1 MKTGS
6 LTINFSKRKM
16 IATIIGIF
24 LFTSTTNVLLGATEK
39 NIKSKI
45 ESVTVFTS
53 GAQVYR
59 SSAVNISIGITTLV
73 FENLEAAI
81 DARSIQV
88 GGTGNFVIMDVQHI
102 IKYPELKQN
111 TDETQS
117 PKNLRRIKLLQDSL
131 VMIGFDLEEINTT
144 RDALN
149 IEKNAL
155 LNNRLIKGETKRDT
169 LNLVKESLAYLR
181 ERLNNI
187 NSELLKLKKEEYRIN
202 NKKQRM
208 QNDLVLLQNYN
219 TNTGEVVKDETK
231 YQIIVTVSADAIA
244 TGSININYMLQG
256 AGWSPSYDLRA
267 KGASGTMQLTY
278 KAQVFQNTGID
289 WNDVKLTLSTANP
302 NQSNVKP
309 LLNTWWLSF
318 YNPNPYRY
326 PSPVQ
331 SRSEAPSAV
340 SKTSESL
347 ADYDS
352 DKAGAK
358 EEEIQAQPISD
369 YITTEENFT
378 NVEYEIKLPYT
389 IPNDGKSHFV
399 AVQTKDIAAEYA
411 HFSAP
416 KLDKD
421 AFLVAKIT
429 NWDELNLVA
438 GNVNIYFDGTFV
450 GESYINPNNLTDT
463 LDLTLGRDKNIVVTR
478 VKQKDKTKEKTIGE
492 EKVKT
497 VTYEITVR
505 NTKSTTSN
513 FYLQDQIPVSQNKE
527 LVILLVESSGATL
540 DENTGLLNWKL
551 NIKPKETK
559 KITFTYSVKY
569 PKTKIVAG
577 L

>member
-6 LTINFSKRKM
+6 KTINFSKRRI
-16 IATIIGIF
+16 IATIIGLC
-24 LFTSTTNVLLGATEK
+24 LFTSTTIVLAGTTEK
-39 NIKSKI
+39 SIKSKI

-59 SSAVNISIGITTLV
+59 SSAVNVSTGITTLV
-73 FENLEAAI
+73 FENLEAGI
-81 DARSIQV
+81 DDRSIQA
-88 GGTGNFVIMDVQHI
+88 GGTGNFVIMDVQHV

-111 TDETQS
+111 TDGTQS
-117 PKNLRRIKLLQDSL
+117 PKNLKHIKLLQDSL
-131 VMIGFDLEEINTT
+131 VMIGFDIEEIYTT

-187 NSELLKLKKEEYRIN
+187 NSELLKLKKEEYRVN

-208 QNDLVLLQNYN
+208 QNDLVLLQNFN
-219 TNTGEVVKDETK
+219 ANTGEVVKDETK

-340 SKTSESL
+340 SKSAESV
-347 ADYDS
+347 ADYES
-352 DKAGAK
+352 DKAGAPM
-358 EEEIQAQPISD
+358 EEVQAQQISD

-505 NTKSTTSN
+505 NTKSTASN

-527 LVILLVESSGATL
+527 LVILLIESSGATL

>member
-6 LTINFSKRKM
+6 FTINFSKRRI

-24 LFTSTTNVLLGATEK
+24 LFSSVTNLLAGTTEK

-59 SSAVNISIGITTLV
+59 SSAVNVSTGITTLV
-73 FENLEAAI
+73 FENLEAGI
-81 DARSIQV
+81 DPRSIQA

-117 PKNLRRIKLLQDSL
+117 PKNLRHIKLLQDSL
-131 VMIGFDLEEINTT
+131 VMIGFDLEEIYAT

-169 LNLVKESLAYLR
+169 LNLVKESIAYLR

-187 NSELLKLKKEEYRIN
+187 NSELLKLKKEEYRVN
-202 NKKQRM
+202 NKKLRM

-219 TNTGEVVKDETK
+219 ANTGEVVKDETK

-244 TGSININYMLQG
+244 TGSINVNYMLQG

-326 PSPVQ
+326 PTPVQ
-331 SRSEAPSAV
+331 EAPSSV
-340 SKTSESL
+340 SKTYESVD
-347 ADYDS
+347 DYDS
-352 DKAGAK
+352 KKAGAAK
-358 EEEIQAQPISD
+358 EEIQAQQISD

-399 AVQTKDIAAEYA
+399 AVQTKDISAEYA

-450 GESYINPNNLTDT
+450 GESYINPSNLTDT

-505 NTKSTTSN
+505 NTKSTASN

-540 DENTGLLNWKL
+540 DENSGLLNWKL

-569 PKTKIVAG
+569 PKTKIVTG